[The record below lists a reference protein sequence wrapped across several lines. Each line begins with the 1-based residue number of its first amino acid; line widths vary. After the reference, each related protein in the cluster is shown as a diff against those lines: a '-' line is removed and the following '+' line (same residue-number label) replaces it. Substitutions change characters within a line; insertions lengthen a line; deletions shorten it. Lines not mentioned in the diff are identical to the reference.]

1 MPTTNEFITYI
12 LENIEDA
19 GVIAFKKMFGEY
31 AVYCDGEVKR

>member
-19 GVIAFKKMFGEY
+19 GTGCVEKFTFNFCSKIRVF
-31 AVYCDGEVKR
+31 